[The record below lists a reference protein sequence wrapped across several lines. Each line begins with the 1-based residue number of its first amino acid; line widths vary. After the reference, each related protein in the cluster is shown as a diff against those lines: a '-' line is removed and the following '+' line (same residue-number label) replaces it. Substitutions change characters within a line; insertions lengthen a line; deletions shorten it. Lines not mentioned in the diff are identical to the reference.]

1 MSPDGFS
8 LSASSMIAL
17 ASETLSLNGYRVVR
31 DMTDMK
37 KLGDRALLAEDA
49 YSVVS
54 VVAFETWQQLEKDWV
69 EAQADLVD
77 LLGRRL
83 SRSAPKA
90 WDGYLVLLCAGEPPA
105 RVDAEVRILH
115 PDDVAD
121 LLEATVTEGDVGSSD
136 ELVVGVAVEVAHQL
150 TMLGGA
156 EGADLQNVQPRSSV
170 ERQRGTRAR
179 AEQVEGELDFD
190 FLAHSVAQQT

>member
-90 WDGYLVLLCAGEPPA
+90 WDGYLVLLCAGEPSD
-105 RVDAEVRILH
+105 RVDADRIERDTSRVRKI
-115 PDDVAD
+115 VATGSRLRTSADINRVLD
-121 LLEATVTEGDVGSSD
+121 LLLPLELPDNLSALEDVLD
-136 ELVVGVAVEVAHQL
+136 ALPELMENSVDRAKLKIVVDAFRDGEPPLERLHES
-150 TMLGGA
+150 GG
-156 EGADLQNVQPRSSV
+156 GR
-170 ERQRGTRAR
+170 
-179 AEQVEGELDFD
+179 
-190 FLAHSVAQQT
+190 

>member
-54 VVAFETWQQLEKDWV
+54 VVAFETWQQLENDWA

-77 LLGRRL
+77 LLARRL

-90 WDGYLVLLCAGEPPA
+90 WDGYLVLLCAGEPSDSLDTDRIERDTSRVRKIVATGGKLRTSADINRVLDLLLPLELPDNLSA
-105 RVDAEVRILH
+105 LEDVLDALPELMKNSVDRAKLKIVVDAFRDGEPPLERLH
-115 PDDVAD
+115 
-121 LLEATVTEGDVGSSD
+121 ES
-136 ELVVGVAVEVAHQL
+136 
-150 TMLGGA
+150 GG
-156 EGADLQNVQPRSSV
+156 GR
-170 ERQRGTRAR
+170 
-179 AEQVEGELDFD
+179 
-190 FLAHSVAQQT
+190 

>member
-49 YSVVS
+49 YSVIS
-54 VVAFETWQQLEKDWV
+54 VVAFETWQQLEKDWA

-77 LLGRRL
+77 LLARRL

-90 WDGYLVLLCAGEPPA
+90 WDGYLVLLCAGEPSDRLDA
-105 RVDAEVRILH
+105 DRIERDTSRVRKI
-115 PDDVAD
+115 VATGSRLRTSADINRVLD
-121 LLEATVTEGDVGSSD
+121 LLLPLELPDNLSALEDVLDALPELMENTVDRAKLKIVIDAFRDGEPPLERLHES
-136 ELVVGVAVEVAHQL
+136 
-150 TMLGGA
+150 GG
-156 EGADLQNVQPRSSV
+156 G
-170 ERQRGTRAR
+170 
-179 AEQVEGELDFD
+179 
-190 FLAHSVAQQT
+190 

>member
-31 DMTDMK
+31 DMTDIK

-90 WDGYLVLLCAGEPPA
+90 WDGYLVLLCAGEPSD
-105 RVDAEVRILH
+105 RVDADRIERDTSRVRKI
-115 PDDVAD
+115 VATGSRLRTSADINRVLD
-121 LLEATVTEGDVGSSD
+121 LLLPLELPDNLSALEDVLD
-136 ELVVGVAVEVAHQL
+136 ALPELMENSVDRAKLKIVVDAFRDGEPPLERLHES
-150 TMLGGA
+150 GG
-156 EGADLQNVQPRSSV
+156 GR
-170 ERQRGTRAR
+170 
-179 AEQVEGELDFD
+179 
-190 FLAHSVAQQT
+190 

>member
-54 VVAFETWQQLEKDWV
+54 VVAFETWQQLEKDWA

-77 LLGRRL
+77 LLARRL

-90 WDGYLVLLCAGEPPA
+90 WDGYLVLLCAGEPLD
-105 RVDAEVRILH
+105 RVDADRIERDTSRVRKI
-115 PDDVAD
+115 VATGSRLRTSADINRVLD
-121 LLEATVTEGDVGSSD
+121 LLLPLELPDNLSALEDVLD
-136 ELVVGVAVEVAHQL
+136 ALPELMENSVDRAKLKIVVDAFRDGEPPLERLHES
-150 TMLGGA
+150 GG
-156 EGADLQNVQPRSSV
+156 GR
-170 ERQRGTRAR
+170 
-179 AEQVEGELDFD
+179 
-190 FLAHSVAQQT
+190 

>member
-1 MSPDGFS
+1 MSLDGSS

-37 KLGDRALLAEDA
+37 RLGDQALLAEDA

-54 VVAFETWQQLEKDWV
+54 VVAFETWQQVERDWA

-77 LLGRRL
+77 LLARRL

-90 WDGYLVLLCAGEPPA
+90 WDGYLVLLCAGEPADRLDADRIERDTSRVRKIVATGGRLRTSADVA
-105 RVDAEVRILH
+105 RVL
-115 PDDVAD
+115 D
-121 LLEATVTEGDVGSSD
+121 LLLPLELPGDLAALEDVLDALPELMAKTVDRAK
-136 ELVVGVAVEVAHQL
+136 LKIVVDAYRDGEPPLERLHES
-150 TMLGGA
+150 GG
-156 EGADLQNVQPRSSV
+156 GR
-170 ERQRGTRAR
+170 
-179 AEQVEGELDFD
+179 
-190 FLAHSVAQQT
+190 

>member
-54 VVAFETWQQLEKDWV
+54 VVAFETWQQLENDWA

-77 LLGRRL
+77 LLARRL

-90 WDGYLVLLCAGEPPA
+90 WDGYLVLLCAGEPSDRLDTDRIERDTSRVRKIVATGGKLRTSADINRVLDLLLPLELPDNLSA
-105 RVDAEVRILH
+105 LEDVLDALPELMKNSVDRAKLKIVVDAFRDGDPPLERLH
-115 PDDVAD
+115 
-121 LLEATVTEGDVGSSD
+121 ES
-136 ELVVGVAVEVAHQL
+136 
-150 TMLGGA
+150 GG
-156 EGADLQNVQPRSSV
+156 GR
-170 ERQRGTRAR
+170 
-179 AEQVEGELDFD
+179 
-190 FLAHSVAQQT
+190 

>member
-49 YSVVS
+49 YSVIS
-54 VVAFETWQQLEKDWV
+54 VVAFETWQQLENDWA

-77 LLGRRL
+77 LLARRL

-90 WDGYLVLLCAGEPPA
+90 WDGYLVLLCAGEPSDRLDTDRIERDTSRVRKIVATGGKLRTSADINRVLDLLLPLELPDNLSA
-105 RVDAEVRILH
+105 LEDVLDALPELMKNSVDRAKLKIVVDAFRDGEPPLERLH
-115 PDDVAD
+115 
-121 LLEATVTEGDVGSSD
+121 ES
-136 ELVVGVAVEVAHQL
+136 
-150 TMLGGA
+150 GG
-156 EGADLQNVQPRSSV
+156 GR
-170 ERQRGTRAR
+170 
-179 AEQVEGELDFD
+179 
-190 FLAHSVAQQT
+190 

>member
-8 LSASSMIAL
+8 LSATSMIAL

-37 KLGDRALLAEDA
+37 TLGDRALLAEDA

-54 VVAFETWQQLEKDWV
+54 VVAFETWQQLEQDWA

-77 LLGRRL
+77 LLARRL

-90 WDGYLVLLCAGEPPA
+90 WDGYLVLLCAGEPSDRLDSDRIERDTSRVRKIVATGSSLRTSADINRVLDPLLPLELPDDLSA
-105 RVDAEVRILH
+105 LEDVLDALPELMENTVDRAKVKIVVDAFRDGEPPLERLH
-115 PDDVAD
+115 
-121 LLEATVTEGDVGSSD
+121 ES
-136 ELVVGVAVEVAHQL
+136 
-150 TMLGGA
+150 GG
-156 EGADLQNVQPRSSV
+156 GR
-170 ERQRGTRAR
+170 
-179 AEQVEGELDFD
+179 
-190 FLAHSVAQQT
+190 